1 MNLKGQKRFCK
12 ASKKISTKIPISIFL
27 HLMIQNETFELFS
40 NTIKYVS
47 GFAALQKS

>member
-12 ASKKISTKIPISIFL
+12 ASRKNFNENYFL
-27 HLMIQNETFELFS
+27 LLMIQNETFELFS